1 MEKYMEI
8 WWKKENYN
16 KYIIIKESYMSKK
29 MRSLAAV
36 LTLIV
41 LVRYSEIGMLAA
53 NVAGQEVVYQSQ
65 TIKWYSMIAQD
76 IQLKYAVLYQ
86 GGIHS
91 TDTEVS
97 WEQSIQGMLYDRGE
111 FVNLYDA
118 YHESTNV
125 ETDVYSYS
133 NLFIN
138 SSDIVVSGIAGT
150 RLSHKIN
157 GNSFLL
163 ETNGVLYTAGE
174 EITIHASDVKIAGLV
189 YAPRGTVTINAD
201 TVELTGLIVAE
212 KIVMNADEIREH
224 PDRDLKA
231 VYDEVQIAFYPEI
244 LVTSVEEKHQVE
256 IYGGNINV
264 KNMEIYTREN
274 RAPEFQKKYEVKG
287 NEYQFLLPE
296 TIKEIDIRV
305 KCTNVFGEEEWSN
318 MESLTR
324 TENGLENTIVDSDE
338 DGIPD
343 GYEIW
348 DLQTDP
354 YNADSDKDG
363 LPDGYEV
370 LYSHTDPL
378 QFDSDTDKDGDGLT
392 ALEEYEKGTSPLYAD
407 TDFDGMNDKEDTD
420 PLTTATLADQS
431 DYQKNHFEPEL
442 GIYDHKKVYVDV
454 NGNRQVQ
461 IFNRITKE
469 EYYDDNAGTEFLRV
483 KDMDSQ
489 IETVIFADGEE
500 ADIETYQYDSEGR
513 KTVWAVNGDVYQY
526 EYNDMEHT
534 TNTYLNDQFYSRVTY
549 DENENAVK
557 MEYAN
562 EDVIEY
568 EYYPYNEDS
577 LLKSVSLNGEKT
589 FEYEYDGNRL
599 VQVEDFL
606 NEICYV
612 MSYDEENNLT
622 GYKAGDGL
630 EKQIDYSEETN
641 TYTESSI
648 YEGEERTVTLYTV
661 EVEDGMQL
669 HTLLPNGTK
678 LVTDRS
684 ETKAARYVTEAGNSV
699 LLDEKKA
706 DENSLV
712 TNFTN
717 LLGTY
722 EYEYDMNGSLQT
734 VYRDGEKI
742 YDYIYDKN
750 QQLVQYYDYEAGTVS
765 EYLYDSNYNILKSTV
780 FDLSGNKIEE
790 KVYEYGEDTTLG
802 LQKYD
807 GKNIF
812 YDESGNPVKYYN
824 GWEMSWNSGRML
836 ESMTDEENVILY
848 HYNQDGIRIKKTVND
863 METEYL
869 LDENNKMMGEKCGE
883 DTIWYLYDSE
893 NEISGFEWNRE
904 EYYYVKN
911 GEGDIEGIADKDG
924 TVRCMYDYDIWG
936 KLTDMAGDRELGKR
950 NPVRYRGYYYDEE
963 TGLYYLNT
971 RYYDSEIKRFLNR
984 DMLDNETNLY
994 QYCYNN
1000 PVLYS
1005 DENGM
1010 TAYASDSNFT
1020 LINNVAGYIR
1030 SDGPV
1035 NGIIRSQYIK
1045 SGEYAHFNCYL
1056 WSLNIVITGMDHL
1069 GRFDENGNTIMGR
1082 PGYWFSKVLKL
1093 NNGASI
1099 DTTLYCTKLDLLSF
1113 KYRVQSVS
1121 QNTPSSSSRYH
1132 ALAVRIRATGN
1143 WDYHFMRLRKYENR
1157 WSFKGGWGSPVFQ
1170 LGAGIKPNQIKWKGY
1185 VFRDGLWR
1193 EENAE
1198 YDGTLY
1204 YIVYK

>member
-1 MEKYMEI
+1 MEI

>member
-1 MEKYMEI
+1 M
-8 WWKKENYN
+8 N
-16 KYIIIKESYMSKK
+16 KK

-36 LTLIV
+36 LSLIM
-41 LVRYSEIGMLAA
+41 LVRYSEAGMLAA

-86 GGIHS
+86 GGIRS

-97 WEQSIQGMLYDRGE
+97 WEQGIQGMLYDRGE

-125 ETDVYSYS
+125 ETDIYSYS

-138 SSDIVVSGIAGT
+138 SSDIIVSGIAGT

-157 GNSFLL
+157 GNSFLP
-163 ETNGVLYTAGE
+163 ETNGVLYAAGE

-231 VYDEVQIAFYPEI
+231 VYDEIQIAFYPEI
-244 LVTSVEEKHQVE
+244 LVTSVEEEHQVE

-264 KNMEIYTREN
+264 KNMEVYTREN

-296 TIKEIDIRV
+296 TVQEIDIRV

-354 YNADSDKDG
+354 YNADSDGDG

-420 PLTTATLADQS
+420 PLTTTTLADQS

-562 EDVIEY
+562 KDVIEY
-568 EYYPYNEDS
+568 EYYLYNEDS

-599 VQVEDFL
+599 VKVEDFL
-606 NEICYV
+606 NEICYE

-648 YEGEERTVTLYTV
+648 YEGEERTVTLYTT
-661 EVEDGMQL
+661 ETEDGTQL

-684 ETKAARYVTEAGNSV
+684 ETKAARYVAEAENSV
-699 LLDEKKA
+699 LLDEKEA

-712 TNFTN
+712 TSLTN

-722 EYEYDMNGSLQT
+722 KYEYDMNGSLQT
-734 VYRDGEKI
+734 VYRDGEKL

-750 QQLVQYYDYEAGTVS
+750 QQLVQYYDYETGTVS
-765 EYLYDSNYNILKSTV
+765 EYLYDSNYNILKSAN
-780 FDLSGNKIEE
+780 FDLSGNKVEE
-790 KVYEYGEDTTLG
+790 KVYEYKEDTTLG

-807 GKNIF
+807 GINIL

-824 GWEMSWNSGRML
+824 GWELSWNSGRML
-836 ESMTDEENVILY
+836 ESITDGENVIS
-848 HYNQDGIRIKKTVND
+848 YNYNKDGIRMKKTVNG

-893 NEISGFEWNRE
+893 NEISGFEWNGE

-911 GEGDIEGIADKDG
+911 GEGDVEGIADKDG

-936 KLTDMAGDRELGKR
+936 KLTDMTGDKELGKR

-1010 TAYASDSNFT
+1010 TAYGCSDINLT
-1020 LINNVAGYIR
+1020 LINTVSEYTRNDVSIYRGYSSAQYMAR
-1030 SDGPV
+1030 YY
-1035 NGIIRSQYIK
+1035 NGIQYA
-1045 SGEYAHFNCYL
+1045 YFNCYL
-1056 WSLNIVITGMDHL
+1056 WGLNTLIVDKNA
-1069 GRFDENGNTIMGR
+1069 FDPNQIKGNEIGVMGT
-1082 PGYWFSKVLKL
+1082 PGYWCNDIRRLKEGDALNQLEGYVKRDLTALKYKVY
-1093 NNGASI
+1093 SI
-1099 DTTLYCTKLDLLSF
+1099 TQT
-1113 KYRVQSVS
+1113 
-1121 QNTPSSSSRYH
+1121 TPSYSLSRH
-1132 ALAVRIRATGN
+1132 ALAFKLRTN
-1143 WDYHFMRLRKYENR
+1143 PWDYHFMRLQRGEGK
-1157 WSFKGGWGSPVFQ
+1157 WSFKAGWKGPAFWIN
-1170 LGAGIKPNQIKWKGY
+1170 GKTPNQVTWTEYICLDSGSSKVW
-1185 VFRDGLWR
+1185 RNDGGVYNSTLW
-1193 EENAE
+1193 
-1198 YDGTLY
+1198 
-1204 YIVYK
+1204 YITYK

>member
-1 MEKYMEI
+1 M
-8 WWKKENYN
+8 N
-16 KYIIIKESYMSKK
+16 KK
-29 MRSLAAV
+29 MRF
-36 LTLIV
+36 LTVITAFIM
-41 LVRYSEIGMLAA
+41 LVRYSEVGMLAA
-53 NVAGQEVVYQSQ
+53 NVANQGMVYQN
-65 TIKWYSMIAQD
+65 KNRNWYSMIAQD
-76 IQLKYAVLYQ
+76 IQLYYGTFYQ

-97 WEQSIQGMLYDRGE
+97 WEQGIQNMLYDRGE

-118 YHESTNV
+118 YHESTHV

-138 SSDIVVSGIAGT
+138 SSDIIVSGIAGA

-157 GNSFLL
+157 GDSFVL
-163 ETNGVLYTAGE
+163 ERNGILYTAGE
-174 EITIHASDVKIAGLV
+174 NITINASDVKIAGLV
-189 YAPRGTVTINAD
+189 YAPEGTVTVNAD
-201 TVELTGLIVAE
+201 TVELSGLIVAE
-212 KIVMNADEIREH
+212 KIVISAGEIKEQ
-224 PDRDLKA
+224 PERDLKA
-231 VYDEVQIAFYPEI
+231 VYDEIHIEFYPEI
-244 LVTSVEEKHQVE
+244 LVTSVEEENQVE
-256 IYGGNINV
+256 IYGGNINI

-274 RAPEFQKKYEVKG
+274 RATEFQKIYETKG
-287 NEYQFLLPE
+287 NEYKFLLSE
-296 TIKEIDIRV
+296 TVQEIDIRV

-318 MESLTR
+318 IESLAR
-324 TENGLENTIVDSDE
+324 TEEGLEDIVIDSDE
-338 DGIPD
+338 DGLPD

-354 YNADSDKDG
+354 YNADSDRDG

-378 QFDSDTDKDGDGLT
+378 QFDSNTDRDGDGLS
-392 ALEEYEKGTSPLYAD
+392 ALEEYEKGTNPLYAD
-407 TDFDGMNDKEDTD
+407 TDFDGINDGEDIE
-420 PLTTATLADQS
+420 PLTTEALADQS
-431 DYQKNHFEPEL
+431 DYQSSRFEPEL
-442 GIYDHKKVYVDV
+442 GIYDHKKVYIDV

-483 KDMDSQ
+483 KDADSQ
-489 IETVIFADGEE
+489 VETVIFADGEE
-500 ADIETYQYDSEGR
+500 ADIKTYQYDSEGR

-526 EYNDMEHT
+526 EYNNVKNTAD
-534 TNTYLNDQFYSRVTY
+534 TYLNNQFYNRVTY

-562 EDVIEY
+562 EDVIDY
-568 EYYPYNEDS
+568 EYYQYNEDS
-577 LLKSVSLNGEKT
+577 LLKSVRLNGEKT
-589 FEYEYDGNRL
+589 FEYEYDGNLL

-606 NEICYV
+606 NDTSYELK
-612 MSYDEENNLT
+612 YDEENNLT

-630 EKQIDYSEETN
+630 EKRISYSKETDI
-641 TYTESSI
+641 YTESSI
-648 YEGEERTVTLYTV
+648 YQGEERTVTLYTA
-661 EVEDGMQL
+661 EAEDGIQL
-669 HTLLPNGTK
+669 HALLPNGTE
-678 LVTDRS
+678 LVTESS
-684 ETKAARYVTEAGNSV
+684 ETKAARYLTETGNSL
-699 LLDEKKA
+699 LLDEKEA
-706 DENSLV
+706 GEDSLV
-712 TNFTN
+712 TSLTN

-722 EYEYDMNGSLQT
+722 GYEYDMNRNLKT
-734 VYRDGEKI
+734 VYKDGEKI

-750 QQLVQYYDYEAGTVS
+750 QQLIQYYDYETETVS
-765 EYLYDSNYNILKSTV
+765 EYSYDNNYNILKAVLS
-780 FDLSGNKIEE
+780 DLSGNKIEE
-790 KVYEYGEDTTLG
+790 KFYGYEEDTTLG
-802 LQKYD
+802 LQKYH
-807 GKNIF
+807 GKDIF
-812 YDESGNPVKYYN
+812 YDESGNPIKYYN

-836 ESMTDEENVILY
+836 ESITNGESVISY
-848 HYNQDGIRIKKTVND
+848 RYNKDGIRIGKTVNGI
-863 METEYL
+863 ETEYL
-869 LDENNKMMGEKCGE
+869 LDENNKMIGEKCGE
-883 DTIWYLYDSE
+883 DIIWYLYDSGD
-893 NEISGFEWNRE
+893 EISGFEWNGTD
-904 EYYYVKN
+904 YYYVKN
-911 GEGDIEGIADKDG
+911 GVGDVQGIVDKDG
-924 TVRCMYDYDIWG
+924 TVRCMYDYDVWG
-936 KLTDMAGDRELGKR
+936 KLTDITGDKELGKR

-971 RYYDSEIKRFLNR
+971 RYYDSEVKRFLNR

-1005 DENGM
+1005 DESGM
-1010 TAYASDSNFT
+1010 AAYGSDSNFT

-1030 SDGPV
+1030 ADGPV

-1056 WSLNIVITGMDHL
+1056 WALTIVITGTDHL

-1093 NNGASI
+1093 NDGASI

-1132 ALAVRIRATGN
+1132 ALAVRIRTTGN
-1143 WDYHFMRLRKYENR
+1143 WDYHFMRLRKSENR

-1170 LGAGIKPNQIKWKGY
+1170 LDSGLKPNQIKWKGY

-1198 YDGTLY
+1198 YDGALY